1 MAGYAQSVGVLD
13 RHHVVGLEVRVRDI
27 HKRVDVVLGEV
38 HHVAVDGAD
47 VSVKIIRMYI
57 KMSFSHFSPYLVQLS
72 LREKVRVQTVHL

>member
-13 RHHVVGLEVRVRDI
+13 RHHVVGLEVRVRHV

-47 VSVKIIRMYI
+47 VSVKMTRILIYI
-57 KMSFSHFSPYLVQLS
+57 SFRNFSSYLVQLS